1 MKQNQNIGIF
11 SIPVIVAALGYFV
24 DIYDL
29 LLFSF
34 IRISSLKSFGFTQ
47 DESAHIGLNII
58 SYQMA
63 GLLIGGIIWGV
74 IGDKRGRMSV
84 LFGSI
89 VIYSLANIANGLV
102 HTITQYS
109 VCRFIAGIG
118 LAGEL
123 GAGVTLVCEL
133 ISKEKRGYA
142 TSFIAGVGL
151 TGAILAYF
159 ISKEF
164 DWRICYYIGGGL
176 GLVLL
181 LLRVGVY
188 ESGMFEMEKKEK
200 IPHGNFFMFFNNY
213 DRFKKY
219 MLGIM
224 IGLPIWYIM
233 GILVQLSDKFGKQF
247 GIKEDISPGKVMVYM
262 YIAISIADFLAG
274 MMSQL
279 LKSRKKAL
287 YIYYVIMIAG
297 VILYFN
303 QYNGSSFG
311 MIIICMII
319 GFGTGFWALFV
330 TIAAEQFGTNLR
342 ATATT
347 TTPNMV
353 RGSLVLIAFLF
364 EYLQRHTSFIVSGAI
379 TGGIVIALG
388 CFALLMTK
396 ETFGK
401 DLNFLEK

>member
-1 MKQNQNIGIF
+1 MKQNQNIAIF

-29 LLFSF
+29 ILFSF
-34 IRISSLKSFGFTQ
+34 IRISSLKSFGLTQ
-47 DESAHIGLNII
+47 DQSASVGLHII

-74 IGDKRGRMSV
+74 MGDKKGRMSV

-89 VIYSLANIANGLV
+89 IIYSVANIINGFAQD
-102 HTITQYS
+102 TMQYS
-109 VCRFIAGIG
+109 ICRFVAGIG

-133 ISKEKRGYA
+133 IDKEKRGYA

-164 DWRICYYIGGGL
+164 GWRICYFIGGGL
-176 GLVLL
+176 GFLL
-181 LLRVGVY
+181 LMLRFSVY
-188 ESGMFEMEKKEK
+188 ESGMFTHEKKEK
-200 IPHGNFFMFFNNY
+200 IQHGDFRMFFNNRA
-213 DRFKKY
+213 RFKKY

-224 IGLPIWYIM
+224 IGLPIWYIL

-247 GIKEDISPGKVMVYM
+247 GLKDDVSPGKVMVYM
-262 YIAISIADFLAG
+262 YCAISVADFLSG
-274 MMSQL
+274 ILSQL

-287 YIYYVIMIAG
+287 YIYYVIMIVG
-297 VILYFN
+297 VILYFT
-303 QYNGSSFG
+303 QYGGTSTG
-311 MIIICMII
+311 MILICMLI

-330 TIAAEQFGTNLR
+330 TVAAEQFGTNMR

-364 EYLQRHTSFIVSGAI
+364 EYLQQHASYIVSGAI
-379 TGGIVIALG
+379 TGVIVIVLG
-388 CFALLMTK
+388 CIALLMTK
-396 ETFGK
+396 ETYGK
-401 DLNFLEK
+401 DLDFVEE

>member
-1 MKQNQNIGIF
+1 MKQNQNIGIL
-11 SIPVIVAALGYFV
+11 SIPVLVAALGYFV

-34 IRISSLKSFGFTQ
+34 IRIASLKSFGFTQ
-47 DESAHIGLNII
+47 DQSAHIGLGII

-63 GLLIGGIIWGV
+63 GLMIGGILWGV
-74 IGDKRGRMSV
+74 LGDKKGRMSV

-89 VIYSLANIANGLV
+89 IMYSLANIANGFV
-102 HTITQYS
+102 HDVVQYEI
-109 VCRFIAGIG
+109 CRFIAGIG

-123 GAGVTLVCEL
+123 GAGITLVCEL
-133 ISKEKRGYA
+133 IPKEKRGYA
-142 TSFIAGVGL
+142 TSFIAGIGL

-159 ISKEF
+159 ISREF
-164 DWRICYYIGGGL
+164 DWRICYFIGGGL
-176 GLVLL
+176 GLLL
-181 LLRVGVY
+181 LCLRVSVF

-213 DRFKKY
+213 DRFKRY

-224 IGLPIWYIM
+224 LGLPIWYIL

-247 GIKEDISPGKVMVYM
+247 GIKEDIAPGKVMVFM
-262 YIAISIADFLAG
+262 YVAISIADFMSGIL
-274 MMSQL
+274 SQL

-287 YIYYVIMIAG
+287 YIYYLIMITG
-297 VILYFN
+297 VVLYFF
-303 QYNGSSFG
+303 QYNGSANS
-311 MIIICMII
+311 MIVICMII

-353 RGSLVLIAFLF
+353 RGSLVVIAFLF
-364 EYLQRHTSFIVSGAI
+364 EYLQRHTSFIMSGAI
-379 TGGIVIALG
+379 TGAVVMALG
-388 CFALLMTK
+388 CFALVVLK
-396 ETFGK
+396 ETYGK
-401 DLNFLEK
+401 DLNFLEH

>member
-11 SIPVIVAALGYFV
+11 SVPVLVAALGYFV

-29 LLFSF
+29 LLFAF

-47 DESAHIGLNII
+47 DQSAAAGLNII
-58 SYQMA
+58 SYQMI

-74 IGDKRGRMSV
+74 IGDKKGRMSV

-89 VIYSLANIANGLV
+89 IIYSVANIANGFAHDV
-102 HTITQYS
+102 TQYS
-109 VCRFIAGIG
+109 ICRFIAGIG

-159 ISKEF
+159 ISRAF
-164 DWRICYYIGGGL
+164 DWRVCYYIGGGL
-176 GLVLL
+176 GIMLL
-181 LLRVGVY
+181 LLRFSVY
-188 ESGMFEMEKKEK
+188 ESGMFAMEKKEK
-200 IPHGNFFMFFNNY
+200 IQHGNFLMFFNNY
-213 DRFKKY
+213 SRFKRY
-219 MLGIM
+219 MLGIL

-233 GILVQLSDKFGKQF
+233 GILVQLSDKFGRQF
-247 GIKEDISPGKVMVYM
+247 GIKDDISPGKVMVFM
-262 YIAISIADFLAG
+262 YIAISVADFLSG
-274 MMSQL
+274 ILSQL

-287 YIYYVIMIAG
+287 YVYYIIMILG
-297 VILYFN
+297 VILYFT
-303 QYNGSSFG
+303 QYNGTSTG

-353 RGSLVLIAFLF
+353 RGSLVLVAILF
-364 EYLQRHTSFIVSGAI
+364 EQLQHHASYILSGAI
-379 TGGIVIALG
+379 TGAIVITLG
-388 CFALLMTK
+388 CVALVMTK
-396 ETFGK
+396 ETYGK
-401 DLNFLEK
+401 DLNFLEE

>member
-1 MKQNQNIGIF
+1 MKQNQNIAIL
-11 SIPVIVAALGYFV
+11 SIPVLVAALGYFV

-47 DESAHIGLNII
+47 DQSAHIGLNII
-58 SYQMA
+58 SYQMT
-63 GLLIGGIIWGV
+63 GLLLGGILWGV
-74 IGDKRGRMSV
+74 IGDKKGRMSV

-89 VIYSLANIANGLV
+89 IIYSLANIANGLAQNV
-102 HTITQYS
+102 TQYGI
-109 VCRFIAGIG
+109 CRFIAGIG

-123 GAGVTLVCEL
+123 GAGITLVCEL
-133 ISKEKRGYA
+133 IPKEKRGFA
-142 TSFIAGVGL
+142 TSFVAGVGL

-159 ISKEF
+159 ISKQF

-176 GLVLL
+176 GILL
-181 LLRVGVY
+181 LCLRVSVY
-188 ESGMFEMEKKEK
+188 ESGMFTHERKEK
-200 IPHGNFFMFFNNY
+200 VQHGNFFMFFTNY
-213 DRFKKY
+213 SRFKRY

-224 IGLPIWYIM
+224 VGLPIWYIM

-262 YIAISIADFLAG
+262 YVAISVADFLAG
-274 MMSQL
+274 IISQAL
-279 LKSRKKAL
+279 HSRKKAL
-287 YIYYVIMIAG
+287 YIYYAIMIIG
-297 VILYFN
+297 VILYFR
-303 QYNGSSFG
+303 QYNGTAAG
-311 MIIICMII
+311 MIMICMLI

-353 RGSLVLIAFLF
+353 RGSLVLVALFF
-364 EYLQRHTSFIVSGAI
+364 EYLQQHASFIASGAI
-379 TGGIVIALG
+379 TGVVVILLG
-388 CFALLMTK
+388 CFALYKMK
-396 ETFGK
+396 ETYGK
-401 DLNFLEK
+401 DLDFIEE

>member
-11 SIPVIVAALGYFV
+11 SIPVLVAALGYFV
-24 DIYDL
+24 DVYDL

-34 IRISSLKSFGFTQ
+34 IRISSLRSFGLTQ
-47 DESAHIGLNII
+47 DQSASIGLHII

-74 IGDKRGRMSV
+74 MGDKRGRMSV

-89 VIYSLANIANGLV
+89 IIYSIANVANGLV
-102 HTITQYS
+102 HNTAQYAI
-109 VCRFIAGIG
+109 CRLIAGIG

-133 ISKEKRGYA
+133 IDKEKRGYA

-159 ISKEF
+159 ITKAF

-176 GLVLL
+176 GILLL
-181 LLRVGVY
+181 LLRVSVY
-188 ESGMFEMEKKEK
+188 ESGLFAHEKKEQVQ
-200 IPHGNFFMFFNNY
+200 HGNFLMFFNNR
-213 DRFKKY
+213 DRFKRY
-219 MLGIM
+219 MLGLM
-224 IGLPIWYIM
+224 IGLPTWYIL
-233 GILVQLSDKFGKQF
+233 GILIQLSDKFGKQF
-247 GIKEDISPGKVMVYM
+247 GIKDEISPGKIMVYM
-262 YIAISIADFLAG
+262 YIATSIADFLSG
-274 MMSQL
+274 ILSQMF
-279 LKSRKKAL
+279 KSRKKAL
-287 YIYYVIMIAG
+287 YIYYAIMIIG
-297 VILYFN
+297 VILYFT
-303 QYNGSSFG
+303 QYNGTSTG
-311 MIIICMII
+311 MIVICMII

-330 TIAAEQFGTNLR
+330 TMAAEQFGTNLR

-353 RGSLVLIAFLF
+353 RGSLVLVAFLF

-379 TGGIVIALG
+379 TGVIVLSLG
-388 CFALLMTK
+388 TGALLLTK
-396 ETFGK
+396 ETYGK
-401 DLNFLEK
+401 DLDFHER

>member
-11 SIPVIVAALGYFV
+11 SIPVLVAALGYFV

-29 LLFSF
+29 LLFAF
-34 IRISSLKSFGFTQ
+34 IRISSLKSFGLTQ
-47 DESAHIGLNII
+47 DQSATIGLHII

-74 IGDKRGRMSV
+74 IGDKKGRMSV

-89 VIYSLANIANGLV
+89 IIYSIANIANGFV
-102 HTITQYS
+102 HDVTQYS
-109 VCRFIAGIG
+109 ICRFIAGIG

-159 ISKEF
+159 ISKGF
-164 DWRICYYIGGGL
+164 DWRVCYYIGGGL
-176 GLVLL
+176 GILLL
-181 LLRVGVY
+181 LLRVSVY
-188 ESGMFEMEKKEK
+188 ESGMFTMEKKEK
-200 IPHGNFFMFFNNY
+200 IRHGDFLMFFNNY
-213 DRFKKY
+213 DRFKRY
-219 MLGIM
+219 SLGIM
-224 IGLPIWYIM
+224 IGLPTWYIM

-247 GIKEDISPGKVMVYM
+247 GIKDDISPGKVMVYM
-262 YIAISIADFLAG
+262 YIAISIADFLSG
-274 MMSQL
+274 ILSQV

-287 YIYYVIMIAG
+287 YIYYAIMILG
-297 VILYFN
+297 VVLYFT
-303 QYNGSSFG
+303 QYNGTSTG
-311 MIIICMII
+311 MIVICMII

-330 TIAAEQFGTNLR
+330 TMAAEQFGTNMR

-353 RGSLVLIAFLF
+353 RGSLVLVAFLF
-364 EYLQRHTSFIVSGAI
+364 EYLQQHASFIVSGAI
-379 TGGIVIALG
+379 TGIIVITLG
-388 CFALLMTK
+388 CIALYKTK
-396 ETFGK
+396 ETYGK
-401 DLNFLEK
+401 DLNFIET

>member
-11 SIPVIVAALGYFV
+11 SVPVLVAALGYFV

-29 LLFSF
+29 LLFAF

-47 DESAHIGLNII
+47 DQSAAIGLNII

-74 IGDKRGRMSV
+74 IGDKKGRMSV

-89 VIYSLANIANGLV
+89 IIYSLANIANGLA

-159 ISKEF
+159 ISKAF
-164 DWRICYYIGGGL
+164 DWRVCYYIGGGL
-176 GLVLL
+176 GLSLL
-181 LLRVGVY
+181 CLRFTVY
-188 ESGMFEMEKKEK
+188 ESGMFTHEKKEQ
-200 IPHGNFFMFFNNY
+200 IQHGNFFMFFNNY
-213 DRFKKY
+213 NRFKRY
-219 MLGIM
+219 MLGICV
-224 IGLPIWYIM
+224 GLPIWYIM

-262 YIAISIADFLAG
+262 YVAISVADFLSG
-274 MMSQL
+274 ILSQL

-287 YIYYVIMIAG
+287 YIYYAIMIVG
-297 VILYFN
+297 VILYFT
-303 QYNGSSFG
+303 QYNGTSAG
-311 MIIICMII
+311 MIGICMLI

-353 RGSLVLIAFLF
+353 RGSLVLIALLF
-364 EYLQRHTSFIVSGAI
+364 EFLQRHTSFIISGAV
-379 TGGIVIALG
+379 TGVIVILIGCVAL
-388 CFALLMTK
+388 FKMK
-396 ETFGK
+396 ETFGN
-401 DLNFLEK
+401 DLNFSEA

>member
-1 MKQNQNIGIF
+1 MKQNQNIAIF

-24 DIYDL
+24 DVYDL
-29 LLFSF
+29 ILFSF
-34 IRISSLKSFGFTQ
+34 IRISSLKSFGLTQ
-47 DESAHIGLNII
+47 DQSASIGLHII

-74 IGDKRGRMSV
+74 IGDKKGRMSV

-89 VIYSLANIANGLV
+89 IIYSVANILNGFV
-102 HTITQYS
+102 QDTMQYS
-109 VCRFIAGIG
+109 ICRFVAGIG

-133 ISKEKRGYA
+133 IDKEKRGYA

-164 DWRICYYIGGGL
+164 GWRICYFIGGGL
-176 GLVLL
+176 GFLL
-181 LLRVGVY
+181 LMLRFSVY
-188 ESGMFEMEKKEK
+188 ESGMFTHEKKES
-200 IPHGNFFMFFNNY
+200 IQHGDFRMFFNNRT
-213 DRFKKY
+213 RFKKY

-224 IGLPIWYIM
+224 IGLPIWYIL

-247 GIKEDISPGKVMVYM
+247 GIKDDVSPGKVMVYM
-262 YIAISIADFLAG
+262 YCAVSVADFLSG
-274 MMSQL
+274 ILSQA

-287 YIYYVIMIAG
+287 LVYYVIMIIG
-297 VILYFN
+297 VVLYFT
-303 QYNGSSFG
+303 QYGGTSTG
-311 MIIICMII
+311 MILICMLI

-330 TIAAEQFGTNLR
+330 TVAAEQFGTNMR

-364 EYLQRHTSFIVSGAI
+364 EYLQQHAS
-379 TGGIVIALG
+379 
-388 CFALLMTK
+388 
-396 ETFGK
+396 
-401 DLNFLEK
+401 

>member
-1 MKQNQNIGIF
+1 MKQNQNIGIL
-11 SIPVIVAALGYFV
+11 SIPVLVAALGYFV

-34 IRISSLKSFGFTQ
+34 IRISSLTSFGYTQ
-47 DESAHIGLNII
+47 DQSAHIGLSII
-58 SYQMA
+58 SWQMS
-63 GLLIGGIIWGV
+63 GLLIGGILWGV
-74 IGDKRGRMSV
+74 IGDKKGRMSV

-89 VIYSLANIANGLV
+89 IIYSLANIANGFV
-102 HTITQYS
+102 HDVTQYAI
-109 VCRFIAGIG
+109 CRFIAGIG

-123 GAGVTLVCEL
+123 GAGITLVCEL
-133 ISKEKRGYA
+133 IPKEKRGYA
-142 TSFIAGVGL
+142 TSFVAGVGL

-176 GLVLL
+176 GLILL
-181 LLRVGVY
+181 TLRVSVY
-188 ESGMFEMEKKEK
+188 ESGMFAMEKKEK
-200 IPHGNFFMFFNNY
+200 VQHGNFLMFFNNKE
-213 DRFKKY
+213 RFRKY
-219 MLGIM
+219 MLGIFV
-224 IGLPIWYIM
+224 GLPIWYIM
-233 GILVQLSDKFGKQF
+233 GILVALSDKFGKQF
-247 GIKEDISPGKVMVYM
+247 GIKDSISPGKVMVYM

-274 MMSQL
+274 IISQL

-303 QYNGSSFG
+303 QYNGSSTG
-311 MIIICMII
+311 MIVICMII

-330 TIAAEQFGTNLR
+330 TVAAEQFGTNLR

-353 RGSLVLIAFLF
+353 RGSLVLIALLF
-364 EYLQRHTSFIVSGAI
+364 EYLQEHTSFIVSGAI
-379 TGGIVIALG
+379 TGAIVIAIG
-388 CFALLMTK
+388 CLALYKTK
-396 ETFGK
+396 ETYGK
-401 DLNFLEK
+401 DLNFHEV

>member
-1 MKQNQNIGIF
+1 MKQNQNIAIL
-11 SIPVIVAALGYFV
+11 SVPVIVAALGYFV

-29 LLFSF
+29 LLFAF
-34 IRISSLKSFGFTQ
+34 IRISSLTSLGYTQ
-47 DESAHIGLNII
+47 DQSVNIGLSVI
-58 SYQMA
+58 SYQMT
-63 GLLIGGIIWGV
+63 GLLLGGILWGV

-89 VIYSLANIANGLV
+89 IMYSLANIANGFAHDV
-102 HTITQYS
+102 FQYKL
-109 VCRFIAGIG
+109 CRFIAGIG

-133 ISKEKRGYA
+133 IDKEKRGYA

-164 DWRICYYIGGGL
+164 DWRICYFIGGGL
-176 GLVLL
+176 GIFLL
-181 LLRVGVY
+181 MLRVGVY
-188 ESGMFEMEKKEK
+188 ESGMFSMEKKEK
-200 IPHGNFFMFFNNY
+200 IPHGNFFMFFTNY
-213 DRFKKY
+213 DRFKRY

-233 GILVQLSDKFGKQF
+233 GILVQISDKFGKQF
-247 GIKEDISPGKVMVYM
+247 GIKEKIMPGKVMVYM
-262 YIAISIADFLAG
+262 YIAISIADFLSG
-274 MMSQL
+274 ILSQA

-297 VILYFN
+297 VVLYFT
-303 QYNGSSFG
+303 QYNGSVTG
-311 MIIICMII
+311 MYVICCIMGI
-319 GFGTGFWALFV
+319 GTGFWALFV

-353 RGSLVLIAFLF
+353 RGSLVIVAILF
-364 EYLQRHTSFIVSGAI
+364 EYLETHFSFIASGAI
-379 TGGIVIALG
+379 TGVIVLLLG
-388 CFALLMTK
+388 CFALYK
-396 ETFGK
+396 AEETYGK

>member
-1 MKQNQNIGIF
+1 MKQNQNIAIL

-29 LLFSF
+29 LLFAF
-34 IRISSLKSFGFTQ
+34 IRLSSLQSFGYTPEQ
-47 DESAHIGLNII
+47 SVDIGLNVI
-58 SYQMA
+58 SWQMT
-63 GLLIGGIIWGV
+63 GLLIGGILWGI

-89 VIYSLANIANGLV
+89 VMYSLANIANGFV
-102 HTITQYS
+102 HDIVQYK
-109 VCRFIAGIG
+109 VCRFIAGVG

-133 ISKEKRGYA
+133 IDKEKRGYA

-159 ISKEF
+159 ISKQF
-164 DWRICYYIGGGL
+164 DWRICYFIGGGL
-176 GLVLL
+176 GLMLL
-181 LLRVGVY
+181 VMRFSVY
-188 ESGMFEMEKKEK
+188 ESGMFTHEIKEK
-200 IPHGNFFMFFNNY
+200 IPHGNFLMFFNNR
-213 DRFKKY
+213 DRFKRY
-219 MLGIM
+219 ILGIM

-233 GILVQLSDKFGKQF
+233 GILVQISDQFGKHF
-247 GIKEDISPGKVMVYM
+247 GIKEKIQPGRVMVFM
-262 YIAISIADFLAG
+262 YVAISISDFLSG
-274 MMSQL
+274 ILSQA

-287 YIYYVIMIAG
+287 YIYYVVMILG
-297 VILYFN
+297 VVLYFF
-303 QYNGSSFG
+303 QAGGTARG
-311 MIIICMII
+311 MYIICII
-319 GFGTGFWALFV
+319 MGIGTGFWALFV

-353 RGSLVLIAFLF
+353 RGSLVLVALLF
-364 EYLQRHTSFIVSGAI
+364 EYLKSHISFIASGAV
-379 TGGIVIALG
+379 TGVIVLCLG
-388 CFALLMTK
+388 CFALLMAK

-401 DLNFLEK
+401 DLNFIEE

>member
-1 MKQNQNIGIF
+1 MKQNQNIGIL
-11 SIPVIVAALGYFV
+11 SIPVMVAALGYFV

-29 LLFSF
+29 LLFAF
-34 IRISSLKSFGFTQ
+34 IRISSLKSFGYTQ
-47 DESAHIGLNII
+47 DQSVHIGLSII
-58 SYQMA
+58 SWQMG
-63 GLLIGGIIWGV
+63 GLMIGGILWGV
-74 IGDKRGRMSV
+74 IGDKKGRMSV

-89 VIYSLANIANGLV
+89 IMYSIANIANGFV
-102 HTITQYS
+102 HDVHQYAI
-109 VCRFIAGIG
+109 CRFIAGIG

-159 ISKEF
+159 ISRGF
-164 DWRICYYIGGGL
+164 DWRMCYFIGGGL
-176 GLVLL
+176 GILL
-181 LLRVGVY
+181 LTLRVSVF
-188 ESGMFEMEKKEK
+188 ESGMFKMEKKEK
-200 IPHGNFFMFFNNY
+200 IQHGNFFMFFTNY
-213 DRFKKY
+213 SRFKRY

-247 GIKEDISPGKVMVYM
+247 GIKEDISPGKVMVFM
-262 YIAISIADFLAG
+262 YIAISVADFLSG
-274 MMSQL
+274 ILSQL

-297 VILYFN
+297 VLLYFN
-303 QYNGSSFG
+303 QYNGSSTG

-353 RGSLVLIAFLF
+353 RGSLVLVALLF
-364 EYLQRHTSFIVSGAI
+364 EYLQQHTSFIVSGAI
-379 TGGIVIALG
+379 TGVIVLMLG
-388 CFALLMTK
+388 CFALLVSK

-401 DLNFLEK
+401 DLNFLEE

>member
-11 SIPVIVAALGYFV
+11 SIPVFVAALGYFV

-34 IRISSLKSFGFTQ
+34 IRIASLKSFGFTQ
-47 DESAHIGLNII
+47 DQSAHIGLSII

-63 GLLIGGIIWGV
+63 GLMIGGILWGV
-74 IGDKRGRMSV
+74 LGDKKGRMSV

-89 VIYSLANIANGLV
+89 IMYSLANIANGFV
-102 HTITQYS
+102 HDVTQYS
-109 VCRFIAGIG
+109 ICRFIAGIG

-123 GAGVTLVCEL
+123 GAGITLVCEL
-133 ISKEKRGYA
+133 IPKEKRGYA
-142 TSFIAGVGL
+142 TSFIAGIGL

-164 DWRICYYIGGGL
+164 DWRVCYFIGGGL
-176 GLVLL
+176 GLLL
-181 LLRVGVY
+181 LCLRVSVF

-200 IPHGNFFMFFNNY
+200 IQHGNFFMFFNNY
-213 DRFKKY
+213 DRFKRY

-224 IGLPIWYIM
+224 LGLPIWYIL

-247 GIKEDISPGKVMVYM
+247 GIKEDIAPGKVMVFM
-262 YIAISIADFLAG
+262 YVAISIADFLSG
-274 MMSQL
+274 ILSQV

-287 YIYYVIMIAG
+287 YIYYAIMITG
-297 VILYFN
+297 VVLYFF
-303 QYNGSSFG
+303 QYNGSANG
-311 MIIICMII
+311 MIVICMII

-353 RGSLVLIAFLF
+353 RGSLVVIAFLF
-364 EYLQRHTSFIVSGAI
+364 EYLQRHTSFIISGAI
-379 TGGIVIALG
+379 TGAIVMVIG
-388 CFALLMTK
+388 CFALVVLK
-396 ETFGK
+396 ETYGK
-401 DLNFLEK
+401 DLNFLEH

>member
-1 MKQNQNIGIF
+1 MKQNQNIGIL

-47 DESAHIGLNII
+47 DQSAHIGLNII
-58 SYQMA
+58 SWQMA

-74 IGDKRGRMSV
+74 IGDKKGRMSV

-89 VIYSLANIANGLV
+89 IIYSIANIVNGLV
-102 HTITQYS
+102 HDVTQYS
-109 VCRFIAGIG
+109 ICRFIAGIG

-133 ISKEKRGYA
+133 TDKEKRGYA
-142 TSFIAGVGL
+142 TSFVAGVGL
-151 TGAILAYF
+151 LGAILAYF
-159 ISKEF
+159 ISLKF
-164 DWRICYYIGGGL
+164 DWRVCYYIGGGL
-176 GLVLL
+176 GFALL
-181 LLRVGVY
+181 LLRVSVY
-188 ESGMFEMEKKEK
+188 ESGLFQMEKKEK
-200 IPHGNFFMFFNNY
+200 VAHGNFLMFFNNRH
-213 DRFKKY
+213 RFRRY

-247 GIKEDISPGKVMVYM
+247 GIKDAISPGKVMVYM
-262 YIAISIADFLAG
+262 YIAISVADFLAG
-274 MMSQL
+274 IISQL

-287 YIYYVIMIAG
+287 YIYYAIMIAG
-297 VILYFN
+297 VVMYFN
-303 QYNGSSFG
+303 QYNGTAAG
-311 MIIICMII
+311 MIMICMII

-330 TIAAEQFGTNLR
+330 TVAAEQFGTNLR

-353 RGSLVLIAFLF
+353 RGSLVLIALLF
-364 EYLQRHTSFIVSGAI
+364 EYLQQHTSFIVSGAI
-379 TGGIVIALG
+379 TGAIVIAMGTISLI
-388 CFALLMTK
+388 LTR

-401 DLNFLEK
+401 DLHFHEV

>member
-1 MKQNQNIGIF
+1 MKQNQNIAIL

-34 IRISSLKSFGFTQ
+34 IRISSLKSLGFTQ
-47 DESAHIGLNII
+47 DQSAHIGLSII

-63 GLLIGGIIWGV
+63 GLLLGGILWGV

-89 VIYSLANIANGLV
+89 IIYSLANIANGFAHNV
-102 HTITQYS
+102 TQYS
-109 VCRFIAGIG
+109 VCRFIAGVG

-123 GAGVTLVCEL
+123 GAGITLVCEL
-133 ISKEKRGYA
+133 IDKERRGYA

-151 TGAILAYF
+151 TGAIMAYF
-159 ISKEF
+159 ISREF
-164 DWRICYYIGGGL
+164 DWRVCYYIGGGL
-176 GLVLL
+176 GFLL
-181 LLRVGVY
+181 LCLRVSVY
-188 ESGMFEMEKKEK
+188 ESGMFRMEKKEK
-200 IPHGNFFMFFNNY
+200 VQHGNFLMFFTNY
-213 DRFKKY
+213 NRFKRY
-219 MLGIM
+219 ILGIM
-224 IGLPIWYIM
+224 IGLPIWYIL
-233 GILVQLSDKFGKQF
+233 GILIQLSDKFGKQF

-262 YIAISIADFLAG
+262 YIAVSVADFLSG
-274 MMSQL
+274 MLSQL

-287 YIYYVIMIAG
+287 YVYYLIMITG
-297 VILYFN
+297 VVLYFT
-303 QYNGSSFG
+303 QYNGSATG

-353 RGSLVLIAFLF
+353 RGSLVLIAILF
-364 EYLQRHTSFIVSGAI
+364 EYLQKHTSFIMSGAI
-379 TGGIVIALG
+379 TGGIVIVLG
-388 CFALLMTK
+388 CVALILTK

-401 DLNFLEK
+401 DLNFHEV